1 LTNVV
6 DMYVHMRI
14 IFVNSKS
21 CWSYCAQKG
30 VSALSMAAEI
40 ADPALVDLLLAAG
53 ADVTLVDQV
62 EVEFFEPF
70 VMLAFR
76 WFKSVEINNDL

>member
-1 LTNVV
+1 
-6 DMYVHMRI
+6 
-14 IFVNSKS
+14 
-21 CWSYCAQKG
+21 
-30 VSALSMAAEI
+30 MAAEI

-76 WFKSVEINNDL
+76 WFKSVKINNDL